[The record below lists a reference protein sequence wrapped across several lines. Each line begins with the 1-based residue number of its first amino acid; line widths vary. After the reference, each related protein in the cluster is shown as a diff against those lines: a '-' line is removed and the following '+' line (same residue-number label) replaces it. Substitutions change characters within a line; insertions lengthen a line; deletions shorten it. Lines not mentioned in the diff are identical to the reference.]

1 LVDGSEATRW
11 LKADLATSDIP
22 IIALTAHAT
31 SASREKALS
40 AGCDDFD
47 TNPVDFDQLL
57 QKISRLLESSAEPD
71 HRMARSLAFA
81 AF

>member
-1 LVDGSEATRW
+1 LVDGLEATRR

-22 IIALTAHAT
+22 IIALTAQST
-31 SASREKALS
+31 SGSREKALA
-40 AGCDDFD
+40 AGCDDFN
-47 TNPVDFDQLL
+47 TKPVDFDQLL
-57 QKISRLLESSAEPD
+57 LKISRLLESSAEPD